1 VSLEIRCCCVPRKL
15 LGWVD
20 VPEHLARAG
29 EVVRFHLR
37 EPVLLLAPP
46 PGHYFRV
53 PAKAP
58 QFLALQIDRYR
69 ENEDGPWPLLPGPW
83 RLAVKSHEHPIELLR
98 RIPTFTVNP
107 WPDGA
112 RAVVMGFD
120 LGVEP
125 DAPLSIARKT

>member
-1 VSLEIRCCCVPRKL
+1 VKTVSLEIRCCCMPRKL

-29 EVVRFHLR
+29 EVVRFPLR
-37 EPVLLLAPP
+37 EPLLLVVPP
-46 PGHYFRV
+46 PGFHLRARTRTPLYL
-53 PAKAP
+53 P
-58 QFLALQIDRYR
+58 LLIERYR
-69 ENEDGPWPLLPGPW
+69 ENEAGPL

-98 RIPTFTVNP
+98 RIPTFTANP

-120 LGVEP
+120 LGVDP
-125 DAPLSIARKT
+125 DAPTSIARTP

>member
-1 VSLEIRCCCVPRKL
+1 MNTVSLEIRCCCVPRKL

-46 PGHYFRV
+46 AGHYLRV

-58 QFLALQIDRYR
+58 QYLALQIDRYR
-69 ENEDGPWPLLPGPW
+69 ESEAGSL

-98 RIPTFTVNP
+98 RIPTFTANP

-112 RAVVMGFD
+112 RAVAMGFD
-120 LGVEP
+120 LGVDP
-125 DAPLSIARKT
+125 DAPTSIARTP